1 VATTKKASETRQKN
15 SDEVSITLAHPLRA
29 PYAVRLGLDEK
40 DYEVESTVKLRRD
53 NAQALINAGYAAD
66 IDPQDQEAVEET
78 LGEVEGTTGATAGNK
93 SSSSK

>member
-1 VATTKKASETRQKN
+1 
-15 SDEVSITLAHPLRA
+15 
-29 PYAVRLGLDEK
+29 
-40 DYEVESTVKLRRD
+40 VKLRRD